1 MYNQSMKELEKK
13 TIRYIERMIELI
25 KFTQYPR
32 TKEDMARFLFKDN
45 TNNKNKELNVYLK
58 WNQDFNL
65 FNTNV
70 PIHFEEFKEKGK
82 RKSLWYSGTRS
93 VHPIFLALN
102 ASEVFLLTQVLLTIV
117 YENDSAYFEL
127 YKGIVEKIKKQLSS
141 YMQDKIDWSLLHKS
155 CNCSK
160 TILINESMRS
170 RVEMN
175 HVELN
180 YWDMIEDYSSSVT
193 FQTLECAISL
203 MKFMHLPKTRNEI
216 NEFMGCNVFVKEIT
230 LNGGLKQRGYWKSKN
245 HNNDYCFLNVVFP
258 FCKTKAYD
266 KDNHYKDIGYVSTAG
281 DVEEENVD
289 YQEEINY
296 TQDNV
301 FDKRNHLRYQ
311 QTVHPIF
318 LVLNLDEVYLLTT
331 HLLKLVQKKFKNETM
346 HELKRYKDTTYV
358 QYENVVSKIT
368 HQLSRYARDVLDI
381 EISTNEKD
389 FASEKH
395 YNLEHGIT
403 EQNLIMFLKTGE
415 AYSVDTVDGL
425 VCGTITWIHDTFYVV
440 DNNGKSHRIIP
451 AKD

>member
-1 MYNQSMKELEKK
+1 M
-13 TIRYIERMIELI
+13 
-25 KFTQYPR
+25 
-32 TKEDMARFLFKDN
+32 
-45 TNNKNKELNVYLK
+45 
-58 WNQDFNL
+58 
-65 FNTNV
+65 
-70 PIHFEEFKEKGK
+70 
-82 RKSLWYSGTRS
+82 
-93 VHPIFLALN
+93 
-102 ASEVFLLTQVLLTIV
+102 
-117 YENDSAYFEL
+117 
-127 YKGIVEKIKKQLSS
+127 
-141 YMQDKIDWSLLHKS
+141 
-155 CNCSK
+155 
-160 TILINESMRS
+160 
-170 RVEMN
+170 
-175 HVELN
+175 
-180 YWDMIEDYSSSVT
+180 
-193 FQTLECAISL
+193 
-203 MKFMHLPKTRNEI
+203 
-216 NEFMGCNVFVKEIT
+216 
-230 LNGGLKQRGYWKSKN
+230 
-245 HNNDYCFLNVVFP
+245 VFP

-281 DVEEENVD
+281 DVEEENLD

-318 LVLNLDEVYLLTT
+318 LVLTLDEVYLLTN

-346 HELKRYKDTTYV
+346 HELKRYKDTTYA

-381 EISTNEKD
+381 EINTNEKD

-425 VCGTITWIHDTFYVV
+425 VYGSITWIHDTFYVV
-440 DNNGKSHRIIP
+440 DNKGKHHRIIP